1 MKCPTRF
8 ICFIHIPKT
17 AGTSI
22 RKTLECS
29 VQKGGTGTYTYKDF
43 QPLLK
48 LPNPPPTAY
57 IGGKNEHEYGSNLYR
72 LYVKKTLKF
81 IGASYTN
88 PWPGWAH
95 TNTTKYWMKLTPDV
109 MQQLGITQYED
120 IPILSVV
127 RNPFDR
133 LRSIFNFW
141 IATPRPTGLLLK
153 ANEKSLYNT
162 IDLKS
167 ANGRGLAREGI
178 YPTYFTPNVTFKDFI
193 LSFEHTFYR
202 NDVMFGQCFDHLS
215 IEGKLLTTDIL
226 KFENLENDFKSFLKK
241 YNIPSVKLIHED
253 PAITDPGS
261 LNTKRIPLSKKELVY
276 DREMIKIVEKLF
288 AKDLE
293 HFGYEFDN

>member
-29 VQKGGTGTYTYKDF
+29 IQKDRTYTYKDF

-72 LYVKKTLKF
+72 SYVKKTLK
-81 IGASYTN
+81 ILGASYTN
-88 PWPGWAH
+88 PWPGWSH
-95 TNTTKYWMKLTPDV
+95 TNTIKYWMKFTPDE
-109 MQQLGITQYED
+109 MQQLDITQSKD

-141 IATPRPTGLLLK
+141 IATPRPVGPLLE

-162 IDLKS
+162 IDLKF
-167 ANGRGLAREGI
+167 ANDEGEGMF
-178 YPTYFTPNVTFKDFI
+178 PTYFTPNVTFKDFI

-202 NDVMFGQCFDHLS
+202 KDVMFGQCFDHLS

-226 KFENLENDFKSFLKK
+226 KFENLENDFKLFLEK

-253 PAITDPGS
+253 PAITHPGG

-276 DREMIKIVEKLF
+276 DREMIKIVEQLF

-293 HFGYEFDN
+293 HFGYKFSD